1 MGLDLPW
8 RSLPQTFESSQFL
21 ELTKSGRLV
30 EGGRREQCE
39 MWEQSFGGRR
49 RRDQGCEA
57 GSGRGKTGRG
67 LEEDSGF
74 ATGIF
79 LADSLRKRCLSFAL
93 MTHSPPF
100 PDHTEVLA
108 GVDAPEAF

>member
-1 MGLDLPW
+1 MNHPGKVSGRDGKELDLPW
-8 RSLPQTFESSQFL
+8 RSLPLTFESSQFL
-21 ELTKSGRLV
+21 ELTKSGRRQGLV

-49 RRDQGCEA
+49 MRGRGCEA

-74 ATGIF
+74 ATGICRYMI
-79 LADSLRKRCLSFAL
+79 SI
-93 MTHSPPF
+93 
-100 PDHTEVLA
+100 
-108 GVDAPEAF
+108 